1 MLDLSAAVSP
11 LALVAALVFVFS
23 LVLLVLVM
31 VGFVSLLVRQQEY
44 VSYLRRH
51 GRRVGA
57 YVEQIKHWNGWSS
70 DEDGWKYDDYYQ
82 IISSWI
88 NPQDGSKIIYK
99 SRVRKVKPR
108 LRRGDPVIILIDPQ
122 NPAKYYMD
130 I

>member
-11 LALVAALVFVFS
+11 LALVLALVCVFA

-31 VGFVSLLVRQQEY
+31 VGFVSLLVKQQGY
-44 VSYLRRH
+44 VAYLRRH
-51 GRRVGA
+51 GRRIAA

-82 IISSWI
+82 IISTGI
-88 NPQDGSKIIYK
+88 NPEDGSKTIYT
-99 SRVRKVKPR
+99 SRIRKVKPR